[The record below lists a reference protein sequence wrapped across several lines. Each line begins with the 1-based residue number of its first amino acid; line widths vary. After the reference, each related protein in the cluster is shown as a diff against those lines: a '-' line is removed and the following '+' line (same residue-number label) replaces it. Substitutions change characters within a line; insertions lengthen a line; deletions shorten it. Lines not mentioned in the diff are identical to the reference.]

1 MDSRQRHAQ
10 APPHGGGGGEGTG
23 KRQSS
28 EELAGRTRSPH
39 PACPASDQRLT
50 TSPRPEGKGVA
61 AQQTDRTRRC
71 EAVSKRCR
79 KQQSKDPTAHRRL
92 RPAVSEQARS
102 RGGSYPGRQRAR
114 TPTRQQSPKRPPPPK
129 TSPSREQAAA
139 VHPAPDLGRLPS
151 PALAH
156 YSGAAPGRA
165 MTTRGLAFKHA
176 PVARPIRTGWRPQ
189 RSQGPRSRGT

>member
-1 MDSRQRHAQ
+1 MGPDRTLASAVDPDFRMDSRQRHAQ

-39 PACPASDQRLT
+39 PACTSSDQRLT

-102 RGGSYPGRQRAR
+102 RGGSNPGRRRAR
-114 TPTRQQSPKRPPPPK
+114 TPTRQQSPKRPPLPRQVPHGNKPPRC
-129 TSPSREQAAA
+129 TQHPTRADYRRQPLRTTVAQPREE
-139 VHPAPDLGRLPS
+139 P
-151 PALAH
+151 
-156 YSGAAPGRA
+156 
-165 MTTRGLAFKHA
+165 
-176 PVARPIRTGWRPQ
+176 
-189 RSQGPRSRGT
+189 